1 MPIWTVEQEKVLLDM
16 IKENKPLEEIA
27 ETLRRSVDAVAMK
40 ARRMGLTISSA
51 LQVSS
56 SSHPSSSK
64 VSSSE

>member
-1 MPIWTVEQEKVLLDM
+1 MRWTANQEKALIDM
-16 IKENKPLEEIA
+16 IKQNVPIDEVAK
-27 ETLRRSVDAVAMK
+27 TLRRSVDAIRLK
-40 ARRMGLTISSA
+40 AKRLGLTISSA